1 MVQLAN
7 GDFITS
13 DEFFARQLRLAGNV
27 ILGDTGD
34 APLPALFATNA
45 LALGDITSDRDSDG
59 ILRRVKA
66 FQDYR
71 R

>member
-1 MVQLAN
+1 MSIHYYHL
-7 GDFITS
+7 F
-13 DEFFARQLRLAGNV
+13 
-27 ILGDTGD
+27 
-34 APLPALFATNA
+34 PALFATNA